1 MVAAS
6 LGAQVTI
13 IERAGLGGSAV
24 LTDVVPS
31 KTLIA
36 TADLMTRVAE
46 AGELGVKF
54 DVDGGDFVPV
64 MRADLKHINDRL
76 LNLARS
82 QSKDISD
89 GLAQQGVRILAGSGR
104 LLNDHT
110 IEVITAEGTETVEA
124 DTILL
129 AVGAHP
135 RELPT
140 ARPDGERILNWTQI
154 YDLDELPQD
163 LIVVGS
169 GVTGAEFASAYN
181 GLGSKVTLVSSRDRV
196 LPGSD
201 VDAAVVLEEVFE
213 RRGVR
218 VLSRSRAEQVERTDD
233 GVVVTLSDGS
243 KVTGSHCLLCL
254 GSIPNTAGIGLEE
267 AGVAVSESGHI
278 KVDGV
283 SRTTAPNIYAAGD
296 CTGVLPLASVAA
308 MQGRIAVAHFM
319 GDSVM
324 PLKLHQV
331 ASNIFTS
338 PEIANVGVSEAEID
352 SGKYQGD
359 VVKLSLRSNAR
370 AKMRNHR
377 DGFVKIFAR
386 KGSGT
391 VIGGVVVGPNASE
404 LIFPIAIAVKQKLHV
419 DDVASTFTVY
429 PITHRVHLGG
439 CAPPARAY
447 VVIQAAET
455 AWKCFSMSP
464 LMSSWQPPQPVPARV
479 ALETSATVEQ
489 PSSTEPWIVA
499 PLTPAQRHTVP
510 CGSAAAPG
518 SWSGPSSRRSS
529 DLSAGSSA
537 PRSNR
542 PTSSA
547 AVRGMPTATRPSRT
561 PPRVV
566 ILT

>member
-1 MVAAS
+1 MTTHPDFSSPRIAILGGGPGGYEAAIVAAS

-82 QSKDISD
+82 QSKDIHD
-89 GLAQQGVRILAGSGR
+89 ALASQNVRILAGSGR
-104 LLNDHT
+104 LLDNHT
-110 IEVITAEGTETVEA
+110 IEVLTAEGTETIEA

-135 RELPT
+135 RELAT
-140 ARPDGERILNWTQI
+140 ARPDGERILNWTQL
-154 YDLDELPQD
+154 YNLDELPEE

-218 VLSRSRAEQVERTDD
+218 VLSRSRAESVERTDD
-233 GVVVTLSDGS
+233 GVVVTLSDGT

-254 GSIPNTAGIGLEE
+254 GSIPNTDGIGLEE

-283 SRTTAPNIYAAGD
+283 SRTSAPNIYAAGD

-319 GDSVM
+319 GDVVT

-338 PEIANVGVSEAEID
+338 PEIANVGVSEADID

-359 VVKLSLRSNAR
+359 VVKLSMRSNAR
-370 AKMRNHR
+370 AKMRSAR

-429 PITHRVHLGG
+429 PSLTGSISEAARRLHVH
-439 CAPPARAY
+439 
-447 VVIQAAET
+447 
-455 AWKCFSMSP
+455 M
-464 LMSSWQPPQPVPARV
+464 
-479 ALETSATVEQ
+479 
-489 PSSTEPWIVA
+489 
-499 PLTPAQRHTVP
+499 
-510 CGSAAAPG
+510 
-518 SWSGPSSRRSS
+518 
-529 DLSAGSSA
+529 
-537 PRSNR
+537 
-542 PTSSA
+542 
-547 AVRGMPTATRPSRT
+547 
-561 PPRVV
+561 
-566 ILT
+566 

>member
-13 IERAGLGGSAV
+13 IERSGLGGSAV

-82 QSKDISD
+82 QSKDIHD
-89 GLAQQGVRILAGSGR
+89 GLASQNVRILTGSGR
-104 LLNDHT
+104 LLDSHT
-110 IEVITAEGTETVEA
+110 IEVLTAEGTETVEA

-154 YDLDELPQD
+154 YNLDELPPE

-181 GLGSKVTLVSSRDRV
+181 GLGSKVTLISSRDRV

-218 VLSRSRAEQVERTDD
+218 VLSRSRAESVERTDD
-233 GVVVTLSDGS
+233 GVVVTLGDGT

-283 SRTTAPNIYAAGD
+283 SRTSAPNIYAAGD

-319 GDSVM
+319 GDGVT

-338 PEIANVGVSEAEID
+338 PEIANVGVSEADID

-359 VVKLSLRSNAR
+359 VVKLSMRSNAR
-370 AKMRNHR
+370 AKMRNAK

-429 PITHRVHLGG
+429 PSLTGSISEAARRLHVH
-439 CAPPARAY
+439 
-447 VVIQAAET
+447 
-455 AWKCFSMSP
+455 M
-464 LMSSWQPPQPVPARV
+464 
-479 ALETSATVEQ
+479 
-489 PSSTEPWIVA
+489 
-499 PLTPAQRHTVP
+499 
-510 CGSAAAPG
+510 
-518 SWSGPSSRRSS
+518 
-529 DLSAGSSA
+529 
-537 PRSNR
+537 
-542 PTSSA
+542 
-547 AVRGMPTATRPSRT
+547 
-561 PPRVV
+561 
-566 ILT
+566 

>member
-1 MVAAS
+1 MTVTTHPDFSSPRIAILGGGPGGYEAAMVAAS
-6 LGAQVTI
+6 LGATVTV

-76 LNLARS
+76 LDLARN
-82 QSKDISD
+82 QSRDIRD
-89 GLAQQGVRILAGSGR
+89 GLEKQGVRIIEGSGR
-104 LLNDHT
+104 LLDNHR
-110 IEVITAEGTETVEA
+110 IEVLTVDGTETVEV

-135 RELPT
+135 RELET

-154 YDLDELPQD
+154 YNLDELPEE

-218 VLSRSRAEQVERTDD
+218 VLSRSRAQTVERTDD
-233 GVVVTLSDGS
+233 GVVVTLSDGTQ
-243 KVTGSHCLLCL
+243 VTGSHCLLCL

-296 CTGVLPLASVAA
+296 ATGVLPLASVAA

-319 GDSVM
+319 GDGVT

-338 PEIANVGVSEAEID
+338 PEIANVGVSEAEIE
-352 SGKYQGD
+352 SGKYQAD
-359 VVKLSLRSNAR
+359 IIKLSLRSNAR
-370 AKMRNHR
+370 AKMRNAK

-429 PITHRVHLGG
+429 PSLTGSISEAARRLHVH
-439 CAPPARAY
+439 
-447 VVIQAAET
+447 
-455 AWKCFSMSP
+455 M
-464 LMSSWQPPQPVPARV
+464 
-479 ALETSATVEQ
+479 
-489 PSSTEPWIVA
+489 
-499 PLTPAQRHTVP
+499 
-510 CGSAAAPG
+510 
-518 SWSGPSSRRSS
+518 
-529 DLSAGSSA
+529 
-537 PRSNR
+537 
-542 PTSSA
+542 
-547 AVRGMPTATRPSRT
+547 
-561 PPRVV
+561 
-566 ILT
+566 

>member
-1 MVAAS
+1 VAAS

-82 QSKDISD
+82 QSKDIHD
-89 GLAQQGVRILAGSGR
+89 ALASQNVRILAGSGR
-104 LLNDHT
+104 LLDNHT
-110 IEVITAEGTETVEA
+110 IEVLTAEGTETIEA

-135 RELPT
+135 RELAT
-140 ARPDGERILNWTQI
+140 ARPDGERILNWTQL
-154 YDLDELPQD
+154 YNLDELPEE

-218 VLSRSRAEQVERTDD
+218 VLSRSRAESVERTDD
-233 GVVVTLSDGS
+233 GVVVTLSDGT

-254 GSIPNTAGIGLEE
+254 GSIPNTDGIGLEE

-283 SRTTAPNIYAAGD
+283 SRTSAPNIYAAGD

-319 GDSVM
+319 GDVVT

-338 PEIANVGVSEAEID
+338 PEIANVGVSEADID

-359 VVKLSLRSNAR
+359 VVKLSMRSNAR
-370 AKMRNHR
+370 AKMRSAR

-429 PITHRVHLGG
+429 PSLTGSISEAARRLHVH
-439 CAPPARAY
+439 
-447 VVIQAAET
+447 
-455 AWKCFSMSP
+455 M
-464 LMSSWQPPQPVPARV
+464 
-479 ALETSATVEQ
+479 
-489 PSSTEPWIVA
+489 
-499 PLTPAQRHTVP
+499 
-510 CGSAAAPG
+510 
-518 SWSGPSSRRSS
+518 
-529 DLSAGSSA
+529 
-537 PRSNR
+537 
-542 PTSSA
+542 
-547 AVRGMPTATRPSRT
+547 
-561 PPRVV
+561 
-566 ILT
+566 

>member
-36 TADLMTRVAE
+36 TADLMTRVGE

-64 MRADLKHINDRL
+64 MHADLKHINDRL
-76 LNLARS
+76 LGLARQ
-82 QSKDISD
+82 QSRDITS
-89 GLAQQGVRILAGSGR
+89 GLQQHPNIRIMIGSGK
-104 LLNDHT
+104 LVDSHT
-110 IEVITAEGTETVEA
+110 IEVLTADGTETVEA

-140 ARPDGERILNWTQI
+140 ARPDGERILNWAQI
-154 YDLDELPQD
+154 YNLDELPEE

-181 GLGSKVTLVSSRDRV
+181 GLGSKVTLISSRDRV

-201 VDAAVVLEEVFE
+201 TDAAVVLEEVFE

-218 VLSRSRAEQVERTDD
+218 VLSRARAETVERTDD
-233 GVVVTLSDGS
+233 GVVVTLGDGS
-243 KVTGSHCLLCL
+243 KVTGSHCLVCV

-267 AGVAVSESGHI
+267 AGVELSESGHI

-296 CTGVLPLASVAA
+296 CTGVLALASVAA
-308 MQGRIAVAHFM
+308 MQGRIAIAHFL
-319 GDSVM
+319 GDAVT
-324 PLKLHQV
+324 PIKLHQV

-338 PEIANVGVSEAEID
+338 PEIANVGVSEAEIQ
-352 SGKYQGD
+352 SGKYQAD
-359 VVKLSLRSNAR
+359 IIKLSLKSNAR
-370 AKMRNHR
+370 AKMRNAK

-404 LIFPIAIAVKQKLHV
+404 LIFAISIAVKQKLHV

-429 PITHRVHLGG
+429 PSLSGSISEAARRLHVH
-439 CAPPARAY
+439 
-447 VVIQAAET
+447 
-455 AWKCFSMSP
+455 M
-464 LMSSWQPPQPVPARV
+464 
-479 ALETSATVEQ
+479 
-489 PSSTEPWIVA
+489 
-499 PLTPAQRHTVP
+499 
-510 CGSAAAPG
+510 
-518 SWSGPSSRRSS
+518 
-529 DLSAGSSA
+529 
-537 PRSNR
+537 
-542 PTSSA
+542 
-547 AVRGMPTATRPSRT
+547 
-561 PPRVV
+561 
-566 ILT
+566 

>member
-6 LGAQVTI
+6 LGATVTI

-54 DVDGGDFVPV
+54 DVDDGDFVPV

-82 QSKDISD
+82 QSQDIRD
-89 GLAQQGVRILAGSGR
+89 ALAKQGVRIIAGSGR
-104 LLNDHT
+104 LLDNHT
-110 IEVITAEGTETVEA
+110 IEVITVDGTETVEA

-135 RELPT
+135 RELET

-154 YDLDELPQD
+154 YNLDELPED

-181 GLGSKVTLVSSRDRV
+181 GLGSKVTLISSRDRV

-218 VLSRSRAEQVERTDD
+218 VLSRSRAQTVERTDN
-233 GVVVTLSDGS
+233 GVLVTLGDGTT
-243 KVTGSHCLLCL
+243 VTGSHCLLCL

-319 GDSVM
+319 GDVVT

-352 SGKYQGD
+352 AGKYQGD
-359 VVKLSLRSNAR
+359 VIKLSLRSNAR
-370 AKMRNHR
+370 AKMRNAK

-429 PITHRVHLGG
+429 PSLTGSISEAARRLHVH
-439 CAPPARAY
+439 
-447 VVIQAAET
+447 
-455 AWKCFSMSP
+455 M
-464 LMSSWQPPQPVPARV
+464 
-479 ALETSATVEQ
+479 
-489 PSSTEPWIVA
+489 
-499 PLTPAQRHTVP
+499 
-510 CGSAAAPG
+510 
-518 SWSGPSSRRSS
+518 
-529 DLSAGSSA
+529 
-537 PRSNR
+537 
-542 PTSSA
+542 
-547 AVRGMPTATRPSRT
+547 
-561 PPRVV
+561 
-566 ILT
+566 

>member
-1 MVAAS
+1 
-6 LGAQVTI
+6 
-13 IERAGLGGSAV
+13 
-24 LTDVVPS
+24 
-31 KTLIA
+31 
-36 TADLMTRVAE
+36 
-46 AGELGVKF
+46 
-54 DVDGGDFVPV
+54 
-64 MRADLKHINDRL
+64 
-76 LNLARS
+76 
-82 QSKDISD
+82 
-89 GLAQQGVRILAGSGR
+89 VRIIAGSGR
-104 LLNDHT
+104 LLDNHT
-110 IEVITAEGTETVEA
+110 IEVLTVDGTETVEA

-135 RELPT
+135 RELET

-154 YDLDELPQD
+154 YNLDELPEE

-181 GLGSKVTLVSSRDRV
+181 GLGSRVTLVSSRDRV

-218 VLSRSRAEQVERTDD
+218 VLSRSRAQSVERTDD

-243 KVTGSHCLLCL
+243 TVTGSHCLLCL
-254 GSIPNTAGIGLEE
+254 GSIPNTAGLGLEE

-319 GDSVM
+319 GDMVT

-338 PEIANVGVSEAEID
+338 PEIANVGVSEADIE
-352 SGKYQGD
+352 SGKYQAD
-359 VVKLSLRSNAR
+359 IIKLSLRSNAR
-370 AKMRNHR
+370 AKMRNAK

-404 LIFPIAIAVKQKLHV
+404 LIFPISIAVKQKLHV

-429 PITHRVHLGG
+429 PSLTGSISEAARRLHVHL
-439 CAPPARAY
+439 
-447 VVIQAAET
+447 
-455 AWKCFSMSP
+455 
-464 LMSSWQPPQPVPARV
+464 
-479 ALETSATVEQ
+479 
-489 PSSTEPWIVA
+489 
-499 PLTPAQRHTVP
+499 
-510 CGSAAAPG
+510 
-518 SWSGPSSRRSS
+518 
-529 DLSAGSSA
+529 
-537 PRSNR
+537 
-542 PTSSA
+542 
-547 AVRGMPTATRPSRT
+547 
-561 PPRVV
+561 
-566 ILT
+566 